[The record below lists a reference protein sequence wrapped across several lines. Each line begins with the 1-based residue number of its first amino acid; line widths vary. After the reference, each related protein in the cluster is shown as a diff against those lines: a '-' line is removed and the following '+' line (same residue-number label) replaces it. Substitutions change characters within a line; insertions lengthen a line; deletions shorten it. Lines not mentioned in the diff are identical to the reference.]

1 MVLAY
6 HRFSHRPPP
15 LPFFSV
21 VCYPRVSVRFVV
33 HPNLTDQSFRAAN
46 EREPEAMVRLQQQL
60 KPATLKDCQT
70 HFAEGQREKEA
81 VDAAAAAAAATGG
94 GGATNAATT

>member
-1 MVLAY
+1 MV
-6 HRFSHRPPP
+6 R
-15 LPFFSV
+15 
-21 VCYPRVSVRFVV
+21 
-33 HPNLTDQSFRAAN
+33 PNLTDQSFRAAN

-81 VDAAAAAAAATGG
+81 VGAAAAAAAAAGGG
-94 GGATNAATT
+94 GGATIAATT